1 MYDVRVRTSYSRRKG
16 DYAYDV
22 EVHEVLSPATAGRY
36 CAQVVNMVRRH
47 AGDTMSVDPGLPDVY
62 GATPD
67 EAFSKIEAAVETWV
81 KDQTRP
87 T

>member
-1 MYDVRVRTSYSRRKG
+1 MTGPPMRLLYRF
-16 DYAYDV
+16 
-22 EVHEVLSPATAGRY
+22 
-36 CAQVVNMVRRH
+36 CAVVVNMVRRESGQTISIN
-47 AGDTMSVDPGLPDVY
+47 AGLQDAY

-67 EAFSKIEAAVETWV
+67 EAFAEIEADVETWV